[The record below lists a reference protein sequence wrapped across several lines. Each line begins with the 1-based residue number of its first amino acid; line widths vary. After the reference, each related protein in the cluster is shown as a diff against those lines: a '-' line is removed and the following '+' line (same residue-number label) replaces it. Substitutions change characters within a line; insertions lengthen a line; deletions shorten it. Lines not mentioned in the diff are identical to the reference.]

1 MTNLNKP
8 TVEVLSAVIFG
19 RLYNKWLSTVGDT
32 YKGSFDSGMQEAFER
47 IINECTGVE
56 DLIEKLDS
64 YMESIPIFS
73 EFDCMCIKEY
83 PDDFDNE
90 DIEKDIDILVIEY
103 QDIVKNKNIHESVL
117 VGNIYKYLVDEFLM
131 KTKLV
136 TRIEIEISKD
146 IANDY
151 DFKLEDVLDNLKEIY
166 FEYKEEAIH
175 DYITKSDTLT
185 LKDITEDFFYNN
197 KLWDIYTET
206 YLGYVCIDRLK
217 DIVSNK
223 S

>member
-1 MTNLNKP
+1 MDKK
-8 TVEVLSAVIFG
+8 
-19 RLYNKWLSTVGDT
+19 YNNPEFIKN
-32 YKGSFDSGMQEAFER
+32 FC
-47 IINECTGVE
+47 INENFIARGGNGIVYEIPNDNTVIKILKLSFEGLKLRNRFE
-56 DLIEKLDS
+56 EKKYARFKD
-64 YMESIPIFS
+64 E
-73 EFDCMCIKEY
+73 IKV
-83 PDDFDNE
+83 
-90 DIEKDIDILVIEY
+90 VIEY